1 VSDLILH
8 HFDISPYAEKVRT
21 LLGVKRLAWQ
31 SVQIPMVM
39 PKPDLTALTGGYRKT
54 PVMQIGAD
62 VYCDSN
68 GIARELERRF
78 PSPSLFPDGGRGFGV
93 ALGVWGDRFFEPG
106 AGLAMSV
113 NADLPADLVK
123 DRRDFFSHMD
133 FSQFAARI
141 PHMYAQLRSQLALI
155 DEQLSDGRS
164 FVLGNEPGL
173 ADATAWYPIWM
184 GHGFLPTFGELVAP
198 FQHLLRWQQRMRAV
212 GHGQRTE
219 IDAERALVVSRE
231 SAPLPGHGVDPA
243 DPLRLR
249 VGQRV
254 TVTPDDYGKVPVTG
268 ELLTLDLHEVALRR
282 EDRRAGEV
290 VVHFPRLGYVV
301 AAA

>member
-1 VSDLILH
+1 VSDVILH
-8 HFDISPYAEKVRT
+8 HFDMSPYAQKVRT
-21 LLGVKRLAWQ
+21 LLGLKRLSWQ

-62 VYCDSN
+62 VYCDSS

-78 PSPSLFPDGGRGFGV
+78 PLPSLFPDGGRGVGI
-93 ALGVWGDRFFEPG
+93 ALGIWGDRFFDPG

-123 DRRDFFSHMD
+123 DRKEFFSHMD

-141 PHMYAQLRSQLALI
+141 PHMYAQLRSQLALM
-155 DEQLSDGRS
+155 DEQLSDGRA
-164 FVLGNEPGL
+164 FLLGNEPGL

-184 GHGFLPTFGELVAP
+184 GHGFLPTFGELIAP
-198 FQHLLRWQQRMRAV
+198 FEHLLRWQQRMRDL
-212 GHGQRTE
+212 GDGQRVD
-219 IDAERALVVSRE
+219 IDAEQALAVARK
-231 SAPLPGHGVDPA
+231 ATPLPGHGVDAA
-243 DPLRLR
+243 DPLRLQA
-249 VGQRV
+249 GQRV
-254 TVTPDDYGKVPVTG
+254 TVTPDDYGKVPVMG
-268 ELLTLDLHEVALRR
+268 ELVTLDLQEVAVRR
-282 EDRRAGEV
+282 EDRRTGQV